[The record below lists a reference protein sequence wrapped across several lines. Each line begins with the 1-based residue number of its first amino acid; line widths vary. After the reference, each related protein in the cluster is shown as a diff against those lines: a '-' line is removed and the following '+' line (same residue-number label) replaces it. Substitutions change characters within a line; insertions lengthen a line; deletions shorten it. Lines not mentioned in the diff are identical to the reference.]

1 MVRRRNR
8 DHMELKSGI
17 PGYKQVLLI
26 AGILAIFVL
35 FVIDSNN
42 TYGWDF
48 RNNLWGPA
56 YLLSQKIS
64 PYRVDILFELGNAV
78 WMPMVIVPFFP
89 LGLLPLQQASN
100 IWLVINVLCLIWI
113 VWLASDASRFNLRF
127 AAIATTL
134 CILFPPTITHFRLG
148 QITLLITLIFLVVV
162 LKEDTLPGLLSSLLI
177 AIGLAKPQL
186 AILVLPGFL
195 FHKIKEEGWI
205 KTLRFIVLLV
215 ISSLTLTAPLFLVS
229 PSWLTDFI
237 SALQKN
243 PSWAHPSSMSILR
256 DVIPAYSTMIWGIW
270 ACVVF
275 ILNIWIWKIKPKQEA
290 VLWSL
295 ALTPLISPYIWTW
308 DFVVTLPLFIHTLH
322 HASHKASLT
331 ILYAGYLIC
340 WVLIVAAQY
349 HGSTN
354 EYLFWWIPWSLV
366 AIILSGK
373 YIEDRIQ
380 YPTP

>member
-1 MVRRRNR
+1 
-8 DHMELKSGI
+8 MELKIGI

-26 AGILAIFVL
+26 TGILVVFVL
-35 FVIDSNN
+35 FAIDSKN
-42 TYGWDF
+42 TFGWDF

-64 PYRVDILFELGNAV
+64 PYRVDTLFELGNAV
-78 WMPMVIVPFFP
+78 WMPTVITPFFP
-89 LGLLPLQQASN
+89 LGLLPLQLASN
-100 IWLVINVLCLIWI
+100 VWLMINVLCLIL
-113 VWLASDASRFNLRF
+113 VARLASDASRFNSRV
-127 AAIATTL
+127 AAIATGL

-148 QITLLITLIFLVVV
+148 QITLLITLIFLVVI
-162 LKEDTLPGLLSSLLI
+162 LKEDTIPGLFSSLLI

-195 FHKIKEEGWI
+195 FHKVKEEGGI
-205 KTLRFIVLLV
+205 KTFKFIVLMI
-215 ISSLTLTAPLFLVS
+215 ISSLMLTVPLFLVS
-229 PSWLTDFI
+229 PGWLTDFI

-243 PSWAHPSSMSILR
+243 PSWAHPSSMSVLR
-256 DVIPAYSTMIWGIW
+256 DVVPAYGTMIWVIW

-275 ILNIWIWKIKPKQEA
+275 TLNIWIWKIKPKQEA

-308 DFVVTLPLFIHTLH
+308 DFVVILPLFIHTLH
-322 HASHKASLT
+322 LARHKASLT

-340 WVLIVAAQY
+340 WVVIVATQY

-354 EYLFWWIPWSLV
+354 EYSFWWIPWYLV
-366 AIILSGK
+366 IMILSGR
-373 YIEDRIQ
+373 YIENRTQ
-380 YPTP
+380 YLSS

>member
-1 MVRRRNR
+1 
-8 DHMELKSGI
+8 MELKSGI
-17 PGYKQVLLI
+17 PRYKQILI
-26 AGILAIFVL
+26 ITGILAIFVL
-35 FVIDSNN
+35 FVMESKN
-42 TYGWDF
+42 TFGWDF

-64 PYRVDILFELGNAV
+64 PYRVDILFDLGNAV

-100 IWLVINVLCLIWI
+100 IWLAINILCLILI

-127 AAIATTL
+127 AAIATAIYT
-134 CILFPPTITHFRLG
+134 LFPPTISHFRLG

-162 LKEDTLPGLLSSLLI
+162 LSEDTIPGLLSGFLI
-177 AIGLAKPQL
+177 AIGLSKPQL

-195 FHKIKEEGWI
+195 FHKIKEEGGI
-205 KTLRFIVLLV
+205 KTFKFIVLLI
-215 ISSLTLTAPLFLVS
+215 ISSLMLTVPLFLVS
-229 PSWLTDFI
+229 PGWLTDFM

-243 PSWAHPSSMSILR
+243 PSWAHPSSMSVLR
-256 DVIPAYSTMIWGIW
+256 DVVPAYGTAIWILW

-275 ILNIWIWKIKPKQEA
+275 ILNIWVWKIKPKQEA

-308 DFVVTLPLFIHTLH
+308 DFVVILPLFIHTLH
-322 HASHKASLT
+322 HARHKASLT
-331 ILYAGYLIC
+331 ILHAGYLVC

-354 EYLFWWIPWSLV
+354 EYSFWWIPWYLV
-366 AIILSGK
+366 AMILSGR
-373 YIEDRIQ
+373 YIESRIQ
-380 YPTP
+380 YPLS

>member
-1 MVRRRNR
+1 
-8 DHMELKSGI
+8 MEFKPKISGC
-17 PGYKQVLLI
+17 KRVLII
-26 AGILAIFVL
+26 AGILTVFVL
-35 FVIDSNN
+35 FVIYSKN
-42 TYGWDF
+42 TFGWDF

-78 WMPMVIVPFFP
+78 WMPMVIVPFFT
-89 LGLLPLQQASN
+89 LGFLPLQQASN

-127 AAIATTL
+127 AAIATAL

-162 LKEDTLPGLLSSLLI
+162 LKEDAIPGLLSIFLI
-177 AIGLAKPQL
+177 AIGLSKPQL

-195 FHKIKEEGWI
+195 FHKVKEEGGI
-205 KTLRFIVLLV
+205 RTLQFIILLI
-215 ISSLTLTAPLFLVS
+215 ISSLILAVPLFLVS
-229 PSWLTDFI
+229 PGWLADFM

-243 PSWAHPSSMSILR
+243 PAWAHPSSMSILR
-256 DVIPAYSTMIWGIW
+256 NVFLAYGTAIWVLW

-308 DFVVTLPLFIHTLH
+308 DFVVILPLFIHTLR
-322 HASHKASLT
+322 HAHHKASLT

-349 HGSTN
+349 RGSTN
-354 EYLFWWIPWSLV
+354 EYSFWWIPWYLV
-366 AIILSGK
+366 AMISSGQ
-373 YIEDRIQ
+373 YIEKRIQ
-380 YPTP
+380 YP